1 MNTCSAQSYLEV
13 ALHFTLITVPSKSYT
28 GIGLA
33 DIVEGA
39 PPPVR
44 TPLGPSHRYQITL
57 LILQRLDWAF
67 FLDFRSS
74 SWIACTHFSLSLPKP
89 SAPYVKVYGFYAW
102 RGSADIAGGT
112 NPPVRATFQLAPW
125 HRTGIS
131 TFFIL
136 LRIILSAADQLQIRF
151 TARLAVTRF

>member
-1 MNTCSAQSYLEV
+1 MNTCSAQSYFEV
-13 ALHFTLITVPSKSYT
+13 TLHFTLITVPSKSFS

-33 DIVEGA
+33 DIVEGTS
-39 PPPVR
+39 PPVR

-112 NPPVRATFQLAPW
+112 NPPVRTTFRPPPW
-125 HRTGIS
+125 HEAGIS
-131 TFFIL
+131 TFPIL
-136 LRIILSAADQLQIRF
+136 LGIMLSATDQLRSM
-151 TARLAVTRF
+151 